1 MQTLTKFSHASK
13 KKGPKFD
20 HLVAVWSRVVI
31 FTVLV
36 LVVNG
41 PLMFLHVFKLL
52 TYHASVSQQ
61 RASDSLVEVP
71 LWVGDP

>member
-1 MQTLTKFSHASK
+1 MQTLTKLSHTSK
-13 KKGPKFD
+13 KKGPTFD
-20 HLVAVWSRVVI
+20 HVVAVWSSVVI
-31 FTVLV
+31 LTVIV

-52 TYHASVSQQ
+52 TYHESVSQQ
-61 RASDSLVEVP
+61 RASDSLAEVP